1 MVENRQRSDSASA
14 DPSGACARSSFRV
27 ARWILDVLLGKTLE
41 LTFGSRH
48 LRLTQER
55 AFRLEDLD
63 SGFVFFMTSSAAL
76 ERRLAA
82 LAGGK
87 LRGMRASAVAAQR
100 KNTVN

>member
-1 MVENRQRSDSASA
+1 
-14 DPSGACARSSFRV
+14 
-27 ARWILDVLLGKTLE
+27 
-41 LTFGSRH
+41 
-48 LRLTQER
+48 
-55 AFRLEDLD
+55 
-63 SGFVFFMTSSAAL
+63 MTSSAAL